1 MSVDDWQHCSG
12 GEGAIIETSEKSN
25 LWGECPKTFTTD
37 CRSKLF
43 HCTLIINL
51 LCPQINSDC
60 KQLTEKNI
68 NKNIKIRLITFS
80 LALTFELQYDLMF
93 INKVAV

>member
-12 GEGAIIETSEKSN
+12 GEEAIIETSEKSN

-37 CRSKLF
+37 CTF
-43 HCTLIINL
+43 IINL

-68 NKNIKIRLITFS
+68 NKNIK
-80 LALTFELQYDLMF
+80 
-93 INKVAV
+93 